1 MGTHDVSL
9 LTLDDGVFE
18 VVATSGDTH
27 LGGEDIDN
35 KLVEYLVGEFKK
47 KSKVDL
53 SNNKRALR
61 RVRTAAERAKR
72 ILSTSNQTNVEV
84 DSVSEGQDM
93 NVLLTRAK
101 YESLCADLFQKTMA
115 PVETV
120 LQDAKMSKSDVDE
133 IVLVGGSTRIPKI
146 QEMLSKF
153 FNGKQ
158 LNHSIN
164 PDEAV
169 AYGAA
174 VQAAILSGTK
184 DEKLDQLLL
193 LDVAPLSL
201 GVETAGGVMSVII
214 PRGTQIPAKKTQ
226 TFSTASDNQPGV
238 TIQVFEGERQLT
250 RNNNKL
256 GEFHLKNLPPMPRG
270 TPQIEITY
278 DIDANGIL
286 NVSAMEKSSGKEVKI
301 KITIDSNRLSKEEV
315 ERMVKDAE
323 TYKEE
328 DAKVAKQIEAKNKL
342 ESYCYQMKTTVVDDE
357 KMKTALADDYDTV
370 KTTVEDAIKW
380 LEDNLTAD
388 TETLDEKRSEV
399 EKVLSPLVQKAYQ
412 ANAGSMPP
420 GGMPGSMP
428 GGMPGGMP
436 GSMPGSMP
444 GGMPPGFNVAPG
456 ATVQGVDGANIFSSS
471 GAMPSQAQGKSPS
484 VEDLD

>member
-35 KLVEYLVGEFKK
+35 KLVDYLVGEFKK
-47 KSKVDL
+47 KTKVDL
-53 SNNKRALR
+53 SGNNRALR

-72 ILSTSNQTNVEV
+72 VLSTANQTNVEV
-84 DSVSEGQDM
+84 DSVSENQDM

-101 YESLCADLFQKTMA
+101 YESLCADLFQKTMT

-158 LNHSIN
+158 LNHTIN

-174 VQAAILSGTK
+174 VQAAILSGNK
-184 DEKLDQLLL
+184 DDKLDQLLL

-256 GEFHLKNLPPMPRG
+256 GEFHLKGLPPMPRG

-278 DIDANGIL
+278 DVDANGIL
-286 NVSAMEKSSGKEVKI
+286 NVSAMEKSSGKEEKI
-301 KITIDSNRLSKEEV
+301 KITNDSNRLSKEDV

-328 DAKVAKQIEAKNKL
+328 DAKVAKQIEAKNKF
-342 ESYCYQMKTTVVDDE
+342 ESYVYQMKTTIVDDE
-357 KMKTALADDYDTV
+357 KMKTTLGDEYETF
-370 KTTVEDAIKW
+370 KTTVDEAIKW
-380 LEDNLTAD
+380 FDDHNSESAENLDA
-388 TETLDEKRSEV
+388 KRTEV
-399 EKVLSPLVQKAYQ
+399 EKVLLPLLQKAYQ
-412 ANAGSMPP
+412 TQGTSSVPNGPMPP
-420 GGMPGSMP
+420 
-428 GGMPGGMP
+428 
-436 GSMPGSMP
+436 
-444 GGMPPGFNVAPG
+444 
-456 ATVQGVDGANIFSSS
+456 SS
-471 GAMPSQAQGKSPS
+471 ADAQDTKPV